1 MLNGLARHVRELEAH
16 PLSTYTTTASV
27 GSAADALRGRRG
39 SSSTSC
45 SAGCCLLHGLVDV
58 ESGLRKRREQRERP
72 RRGGGVAPGAGAGHG
87 PKGAARG
94 GVWWLGLRL
103 AKLSQNLY
111 GECDLAGKSHV

>member
-1 MLNGLARHVRELEAH
+1 MLCGL
-16 PLSTYTTTASV
+16 
-27 GSAADALRGRRG
+27 
-39 SSSTSC
+39 
-45 SAGCCLLHGLVDV
+45 LLHGLVDV

-94 GVWWLGLRL
+94 GVWWLGLCL